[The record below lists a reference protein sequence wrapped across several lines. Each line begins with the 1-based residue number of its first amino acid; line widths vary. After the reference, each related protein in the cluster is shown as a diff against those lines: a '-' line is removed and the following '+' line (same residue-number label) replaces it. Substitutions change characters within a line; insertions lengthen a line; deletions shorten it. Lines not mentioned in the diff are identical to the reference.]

1 MIALGILILLLRRLP
16 FILALYKKIP
26 QIDGFREAIFM
37 GFFGP
42 IGCSAIFYLYVT
54 LEFVATLNPNEGST
68 PRWDVANLQ
77 EDVLVLVWFMVV
89 CSVVSGPFTMT
100 CCLY

>member
-1 MIALGILILLLRRLP
+1 
-16 FILALYKKIP
+16 
-26 QIDGFREAIFM
+26 M

-54 LEFVATLNPNEGST
+54 LEFIVTLNPNDGDE
-68 PRWDVANLQ
+68 PRSDVANLQ

-89 CSVVSGPFTMT
+89 CSVVSDPLGPSYYWYSTDILKG
-100 CCLY
+100 CSWA

>member
-1 MIALGILILLLRRLP
+1 MLFRRLP
-16 FILALYKKIP
+16 FILVLYKKIP
-26 QIDGFREAIFM
+26 QIDGFRQAIFM

-54 LEFVATLNPNEGST
+54 LEFVATLNPREGSV

-77 EDVLVLVWFMVV
+77 EVVLVLVWFMVV
-89 CSVVSGPFTMT
+89 CSVVSGPL
-100 CCLY
+100 CLTRYWY